1 MKFSYNWLRELVPGL
16 NMEVTELA
24 RQITMKT
31 AECEG
36 VHDPGA
42 FPGASVSDVAK
53 AEGNEVDAIIEIDNK
68 SLTNRPDLW
77 GHLGMAREVAAIAGL
92 SVADPVGELYPFTP
106 KAGVNGG
113 PLKAPAAKGDLSITI
128 ADPSLCAR
136 FSGQRVENVKVAP
149 SPLWM
154 QVRLNSLGVNPINNL
169 VDVTNYVLC
178 ELGQPMHAYDADLL
192 GDTIIVRAAKK
203 GEGILALNGEKYSLS
218 AEDIVIAD
226 ANKPVGIAGI
236 IGGNDTAIRDT
247 TTRIV
252 LEAANFSAAPVRK
265 SSARL
270 KLRTDASMRFE
281 KGQDPENTARALARA
296 VELLKQISP
305 GSQAAQPIDIYARKL
320 PIPKITLD
328 IDWAER
334 KLGRKLSTEEVINI
348 FRALVFGV
356 EQAGPRKL
364 VLTVPSWRATKDI
377 SIPEDLVEEIGRMV
391 GYASITPQAPA
402 VLAEPVPRNLDHEQH
417 RAVREALKGQGFTE
431 VSNYS
436 FISEADATLFGYDT
450 GKLLQVANP
459 IVAEQKYM
467 RPNLLPGIRRNLTD
481 NSRYFADF
489 RLFEI
494 GREYHKDKTGKP
506 QERTHL
512 IAAIFVRDG
521 GRDLSGAH
529 VLEMKRVAQY
539 LVPEFTLAPD
549 KDHTRTMHP
558 ERSAHIE
565 AGGERVGSLYELHP
579 SLLENA
585 RGRAAILD
593 LDLDALRALPAQ
605 PRKYE
610 PLRRFPTSSFD
621 LSIVAGERELVA
633 DLESKLRR
641 LAGDDLVAL
650 QFLLIFA
657 LPGGK
662 KSVSFRLTAGAEHRT
677 LTADEVTRIRERVV
691 QGIKSAGYELR
702 E

>member
-16 NMEVTELA
+16 KMDVTELA

-42 FPGASVSDVAK
+42 FPGASVSDVAR
-53 AEGNEVDAIIEIDNK
+53 AEANEVDAIIEIDNK

-77 GHLGMAREVAAIAGL
+77 GHLGMAREVAAIVGL
-92 SVADPVGELYPFTP
+92 SVADPVGEVP
-106 KAGVNGG
+106 
-113 PLKAPAAKGDLSITI
+113 APAKSDDFSIAI
-128 ADPSLCAR
+128 QDASLCAR

-192 GDTIIVRAAKK
+192 GDMIIVRAARK
-203 GEGILALNGEKYSLS
+203 GEEILALNGEKYSLGS
-218 AEDIVIAD
+218 EDIVIAD
-226 ANKPVGIAGI
+226 AHRPVGIAGI
-236 IGGNDTAIRDT
+236 IGGNDTAIRPST
-247 TTRIV
+247 KRIV
-252 LEAANFSAAPVRK
+252 LEAANFPAANVRK

-281 KGQDPENTARALARA
+281 KGQDPENTVRALARA

-305 GSQAAQPIDIYARKL
+305 GSQAAQPIDVYARKL

-334 KLGRKLSTEEVINI
+334 KLGRKLSTEEVVNI

-356 EQAGPRKL
+356 EQIDARKL

-402 VLAEPVPRNLDHEQH
+402 VLAEPVPRNLQHEQH

-436 FISEADATLFGYDT
+436 FISDADAAMFGYDT
-450 GKLLQVANP
+450 GKLLEVANP
-459 IVAEQKYM
+459 IVAEQKYL
-467 RPNLLPGIRRNLTD
+467 RPNLLPGIRRNLLD

-494 GREYHKDKTGKP
+494 GREYHKNNDGKP
-506 QERTHL
+506 LERTHL
-512 IAAIFVRDG
+512 IAAIFSRDARESG
-521 GRDLSGAH
+521 EISGANL
-529 VLEMKRVAQY
+529 LEMKRVAQY
-539 LVPEFTLAPD
+539 VLPEFKIMPE
-549 KDHTRTMHP
+549 KVHGRTMHP
-558 ERSAHIE
+558 ERAARVE
-565 AGGERVGSLYELHP
+565 VGGQRVGSLYELHP

-593 LDLDALRALPAQ
+593 LDLDALQSLPAQ
-605 PRKYE
+605 ARKYQ

-641 LAGDDLVAL
+641 LAGDDLVSL
-650 QFLLIFA
+650 QFLLIFP
-657 LPGGK
+657 LSQQK
-662 KSVSFRLTAGAEHRT
+662 KSVSFRLTVGAESRT
-677 LTADEVTRIRERVV
+677 LTAEEVTRVRERVV
-691 QGIKSAGYELR
+691 QGVKSAGYELR

>member
-16 NMEVTELA
+16 QMDVTELA

-42 FPGASVSDVAK
+42 FAGASVAAVAR
-53 AEGNEVDAIIEIDNK
+53 AENSEPDSIIEIDNK

-92 SVADPVGELYPFTP
+92 SVADPVGEL
-106 KAGVNGG
+106 
-113 PLKAPAAKGDLSITI
+113 PAAASTGDLSITI
-128 ADPSLCAR
+128 EDAALCAR
-136 FSGQRVENVKVAP
+136 FSGQRVENVNVAP

-154 QVRLNSLGVNPINNL
+154 QYRLNSLGVNPINNL

-192 GDTIIVRAAKK
+192 GDTIVVRAARN
-203 GEGILALNGEKYSLS
+203 GESILALNGEKYSLS
-218 AEDIVIAD
+218 PEDIVIAD

-236 IGGNDTAIRDT
+236 IGGNDTAIRGT
-247 TTRIV
+247 TKRIV
-252 LEAANFSAAPVRK
+252 LEAANFPAAQVRK
-265 SSARL
+265 SSSRL

-281 KGQDPENTARALARA
+281 KGQDPENTVRALARA

-305 GSQAAQPIDIYARKL
+305 GSQAEAPIDVYARKST
-320 PIPKITLD
+320 PPKIQLD

-348 FRALVFGV
+348 FRSLVFGV
-356 EQAGPRKL
+356 EQLDARKL
-364 VLTVPSWRATKDI
+364 QITVPSWRATKDI

-391 GYASITPQAPA
+391 GYASIVPQAPA
-402 VLAEPVPRNLDHEQH
+402 VQSEPTPRNLQHEQQ
-417 RAVREALKGQGFTE
+417 RAIRAAMVGQGFTE

-436 FISEADATLFGYDT
+436 FISDADAAMFVEWT
-450 GKLLQVANP
+450 GTLLQVSNP
-459 IVAEQKYM
+459 IVAEQKYL
-467 RPNLLPGIRRNLTD
+467 RTSLLPGIYRNLVD
-481 NSRYFADF
+481 NSRYFNDF

-494 GREYHKDKTGKP
+494 GREYHKNKDGSP
-506 QERTHL
+506 MEQTHL
-512 IAAIFVRDG
+512 MAAIY
-521 GRDLSGAH
+521 GRDTSGAN

-539 LVPEFTLAPD
+539 VLPKFNVVPE
-549 KDHTRTMHP
+549 KRHEESVHP
-558 ERSAHIE
+558 ERTAQIE
-565 AGGERVGSLYELHP
+565 VSGRWVGSLYELHP
-579 SLLENA
+579 SLLQ

-593 LDLDALRALPAQ
+593 LDLDALQVLPTQRQAY
-605 PRKYE
+605 R

-621 LSIVAGERELVA
+621 LSIVAPAHTLVA
-633 DLESKLRR
+633 DLENKLRQ
-641 LAGDDLVAL
+641 LAGDSLVSL
-650 QFLLIFA
+650 QFLLIFP
-657 LPGGK
+657 LPPDK
-662 KSVSFRLTAGAEHRT
+662 KSVSFRLTLGADDRT
-677 LTADEVTRIRERVV
+677 LTAEEVTRTRERVV
-691 QGIKSAGYELR
+691 EGIKSAGFELR

>member
-16 NMEVTELA
+16 NMDVTELA

-92 SVADPVGELYPFTP
+92 SVADPVGELPP
-106 KAGVNGG
+106 PVKA
-113 PLKAPAAKGDLSITI
+113 GDLSISI
-128 ADPSLCAR
+128 ADPNLCAR
-136 FSGQRVENVKVAP
+136 FSGQRVEKVKVAP

-154 QVRLNSLGVNPINNL
+154 QVRLNALGLNPINNL
-169 VDVTNYVLC
+169 VDVTNYVLA

-203 GEGILALNGEKYSLS
+203 GEEIVALNGEKYSLG
-218 AEDIVIAD
+218 EEEIVIAD
-226 ANKPVGIAGI
+226 AHRPVGIAGI
-236 IGGNDTAIRDT
+236 IGGNDTAIRPGT
-247 TTRIV
+247 KRIV
-252 LEAANFSAAPVRK
+252 LEAANFPAANVRK

-281 KGQDPENTARALARA
+281 KGQDPENTVRALARA
-296 VELLKQISP
+296 VDLLKQISP
-305 GSQAAQPIDIYARKL
+305 GSQAAAPIDVYARKL

-334 KLGRKLSTEEVINI
+334 KLGRKLSTEETINI

-356 EQAGPRKL
+356 EQLDARKL

-402 VLAEPVPRNLDHEQH
+402 VLAEPVPRNLQHEQH
-417 RAVREALKGQGFTE
+417 RTVREALKGQGFTE

-436 FISEADATLFGYDT
+436 FISDGDAAMFGYDT
-450 GKLLQVANP
+450 GRLLEVANP
-459 IVAEQKYM
+459 IVAEQKYL
-467 RPNLLPGIRRNLTD
+467 RPNLLPGIRRNLID

-494 GREYHKDKTGKP
+494 GREYHKSKDGKP
-506 QERTHL
+506 LERTHVV
-512 IAAIFVRDG
+512 AAIFSRDT
-521 GRDLSGAH
+521 SGAN

-539 LVPEFTLAPD
+539 LVADFNVVAEKSHSRTL
-549 KDHTRTMHP
+549 HP
-558 ERSAHIE
+558 ERSAQIM
-565 AGGERVGSLYELHP
+565 AGGQSVGSLYELHP

-593 LDLDALRALPAQ
+593 LELDALQALPADL
-605 PRKYE
+605 RKYQQ
-610 PLRRFPTSSFD
+610 LRRFPTSSFD
-621 LSIVAGERELVA
+621 LSIVAAEHELVA

-641 LAGDDLVAL
+641 LAGDDLVSL
-650 QFLLIFA
+650 QFLLIFP

-662 KSVSFRLTAGAEHRT
+662 KSVSFRLTAGAEDRT
-677 LTADEVTRIRERVV
+677 LTADEVTRIRDRVV
-691 QGIKSAGYELR
+691 QGIKAAGYELR